1 MRQREEG
8 GVGGGGQSGGGGG
21 RDREMETDIDDN
33 IVSKNGEK
41 TVKS

>member
-1 MRQREEG
+1 M
-8 GVGGGGQSGGGGG
+8 GVGGGQSGGGEGG
-21 RDREMETDIDDN
+21 RDREIETDIDDN

>member
-1 MRQREEG
+1 M
-8 GVGGGGQSGGGGG
+8 GGGGDRVVVGGG

-41 TVKS
+41 TVKR